1 MNKKYILLICILMM
15 IQNFSTAQT
24 TIWKNKKCAVVLTYD
39 DAINED
45 LSHAIPAL
53 DSVGLKATFYL
64 TASSPGFKDHL
75 KEWRN
80 AAAKGH
86 ELGNHTLFHPCV
98 GNNTDRSWV
107 SQDYNLSTYTLRRL
121 EDEIKMNNVILA
133 TIDGKTKRTF
143 AYPCGD
149 VTVGDTSYVETIKDD
164 FIAARG
170 VHGMIQT
177 AKEIDLFNV
186 GAYGINGQTGDE
198 LINLVKEAISKK
210 GLIVFLF
217 HGVGGGH
224 SLNVSLKAHHQLL
237 RFLKQNE
244 KEIWTTTFIEAVE
257 VVKVAQAK

>member
-1 MNKKYILLICILMM
+1 MVH
-15 IQNFSTAQT
+15 NFSIAQT
-24 TIWKNKKCAVVLTYD
+24 TTWKNKKCAVVLTYD

-45 LSHAIPAL
+45 LNHAVPAL
-53 DSVGLKATFYL
+53 DSVGLKATFFI
-64 TASSPGFKDHL
+64 TTSSPGFKDHL

-80 AAAKGH
+80 VAAKGY

-98 GNNTDRSWV
+98 GNTDRSWV
-107 SQDYNLSTYTLRRL
+107 AQDYNLSTYTLKRL
-121 EDEIKMNNVILA
+121 EDELKMTNVVLE
-133 TIDGKTKRTF
+133 TIDGKTKRTL

-149 VTVGDTSYVETIKDD
+149 TTVGDTSYVEAIKDD

-177 AKEIDLFNV
+177 AKEIDLYGV

-224 SLNVSLKAHHQLL
+224 FLNVSLKAHHQLL
-237 RFLKQNE
+237 HFLKQNE
-244 KEIWTTTFIEAVE
+244 KEIWTTTFMEAAE
-257 VVKVAQAK
+257 VVKAAQVK